1 MVRRCSASAL
11 GFLGDRRAIPLL
23 EKLAKTD
30 PPQPKH
36 VERTNIR
43 VDNQFGTIFVDTKKP
58 DRLLVPSAKSLAGP
72 IDALDPETI
81 DHFKCYKVKV
91 TEGTP
96 EFEPIQVTLADQFE
110 DKLFDVKKPKRL
122 CNPVDKNSEG
132 IFNPLAHLMCYT
144 VKRAEGEP
152 KHIKVSGIQVNN
164 QFGPLQ
170 LDTKKEAEL
179 CVPSTKILP

>member
-1 MVRRCSASAL
+1 V
-11 GFLGDRRAIPLL
+11 
-23 EKLAKTD
+23 
-30 PPQPKH
+30 
-36 VERTNIR
+36 V
-43 VDNQFGTIFVDTKKP
+43 NQFGTIFVDTKKP
-58 DRLLVPSAKSLAGP
+58 DRLLVPSARSLAGP
-72 IDALDPETI
+72 IDGLDPETI

-91 TEGTP
+91 TEGTQ

-144 VKRAEGEP
+144 VKRTEGEP
-152 KHIKVSGIQVNN
+152 KHIKVTGIQVNN